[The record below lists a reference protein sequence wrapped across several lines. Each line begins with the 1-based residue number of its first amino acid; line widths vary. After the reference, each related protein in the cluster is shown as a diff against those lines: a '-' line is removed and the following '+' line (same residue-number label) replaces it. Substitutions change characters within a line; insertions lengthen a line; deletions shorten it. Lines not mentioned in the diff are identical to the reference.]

1 MSCSL
6 LLRGAFTGVKPVP
19 RTFKAVHGDD
29 GVKIDDV
36 TDALAAFG
44 KPGYAALPFDR
55 CDYQRQYG
63 LAGVPAVQETGCLA
77 CHNGA
82 TARFRKWHGR
92 SVRHQE

>member
-44 KPGYAALPFDR
+44 ETRLRGIAVRSPAAR
-55 CDYQRQYG
+55 
-63 LAGVPAVQETGCLA
+63 
-77 CHNGA
+77 
-82 TARFRKWHGR
+82 
-92 SVRHQE
+92 